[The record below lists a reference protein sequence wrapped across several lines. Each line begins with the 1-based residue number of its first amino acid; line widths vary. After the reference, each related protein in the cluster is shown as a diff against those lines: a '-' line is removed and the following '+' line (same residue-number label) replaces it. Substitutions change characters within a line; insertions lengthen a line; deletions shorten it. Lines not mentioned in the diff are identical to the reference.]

1 MPCSQVLTLSTL
13 WKTLWKFTGFS
24 QVFSQGKNS
33 QGFAWVLTLWKM
45 PCSQVLTFS
54 TMWKTL
60 KVHRFLRGF
69 SQGLSQVFSE
79 GKNSQGFAWVLTL
92 WKMPCS
98 QGLNS
103 FTPCEKGVK
112 NMWNWTVHRFFTA
125 FSRFYAP
132 KNIKS
137 LKCRRNSKVCS
148 VVSVVSSGEL
158 LLSQCFLTL
167 NRKIGVEKLIRDAI
181 HECHESKG
189 IHLVLC
195 SASVYVHCASSV
207 VNVEN
212 SSEDLPLTVKA
223 KKNCHTIIA
232 KLFEE
237 NHFRLFVTLR
247 IRFTSFT
254 RLVEWRRW

>member
-1 MPCSQVLTLSTL
+1 MGSDPVKNALFTGFDIFYHVKNTESSQVFKKFFTGPFTGFFRGEKLIGFCMGSVLVKNALFTGSQQFHTL
-13 WKTLWKFTGFS
+13 WKRCEKHVKLNSS
-24 QVFSQGKNS
+24 QVFHSI
-33 QGFAWVLTLWKM
+33 
-45 PCSQVLTFS
+45 
-54 TMWKTL
+54 
-60 KVHRFLRGF
+60 
-69 SQGLSQVFSE
+69 
-79 GKNSQGFAWVLTL
+79 
-92 WKMPCS
+92 
-98 QGLNS
+98 
-103 FTPCEKGVK
+103 FTC
-112 NMWNWTVHRFFTA
+112 
-125 FSRFYAP
+125 FYAP

-148 VVSVVSSGEL
+148 VVSFVSL

-167 NRKIGVEKLIRDAI
+167 NRKIGVEKLIWDAI